1 MLIARQGHDSCAS
14 RKWIENNTHP
24 HPYTHEIRFSYHDFV
39 SNSWQP
45 LVECDYYHRGSVRGS
60 LWHGFAIII
69 CVCVPISGQ
78 LNQKQRERRKENK
91 RTIREE
97 IERKLCQKRKGNP
110 TGTTPSSSC
119 VMCGIY
125 PSRFHPSWCD
135 KSRNANER
143 SMVSFF
149 KNISQLLHSLVIV
162 WSDPKDA
169 CIIIG
174 SVRGSMCF
182 VTFFFLPLPPLMSR
196 YVMILIRLL
205 FRLV

>member
-24 HPYTHEIRFSYHDFV
+24 YTHWHTRDSLFISWFCVKQLTAASWMWLLPSRERARKSLKWFCYYYMCMC
-39 SNSWQP
+39 SNFW
-45 LVECDYYHRGSVRGS
+45 
-60 LWHGFAIII
+60 
-69 CVCVPISGQ
+69 PI
-78 LNQKQRERRKENK
+78 KPKTKERRKENK

-182 VTFFFLPLPPLMSR
+182 VTFFFSPSPRLCL
-196 YVMILIRLL
+196 VTLL
-205 FRLV
+205 FWFVYHFV